1 MPGDDAMTGDWKRAE
16 DRSGEEG
23 QEHDPL
29 DPEHEDASVQ
39 RGPDQGDAGLQ
50 GAPGLEVEL
59 GQVRSELAESRERL
73 LRVAAESENVRRR
86 AEQDVV
92 QARKFALE
100 RFALELLPVRDSLER
115 AQAVARDA
123 ASPAT
128 QALFSG
134 VDLTLQLMDSVL
146 EKFAILPINPVGER
160 FNPDQHQAMTV
171 VESESVPANHVV
183 EVVQKGFLLN
193 ERLLRP
199 ALVVVAKAKS

>member
-1 MPGDDAMTGDWKRAE
+1 MTGEWKQAE
-16 DRSGEEG
+16 DRSGEDER
-23 QEHDPL
+23 EHDP
-29 DPEHEDASVQ
+29 
-39 RGPDQGDAGLQ
+39 R
-50 GAPGLEVEL
+50 APGHKAARAEGELSEGEVDEREAEL
-59 GQVRSELAESRERL
+59 VQARSELAESRERL

-86 AEQDVV
+86 AEQDVI

-115 AQAVARDA
+115 AQAVDRDA

-128 QALFSG
+128 EALFAG

-146 EKFAILPINPVGER
+146 EKFAIVVVNPVGQR

-171 VESESVPANHVV
+171 VESDSVPANHVV

>member
-1 MPGDDAMTGDWKRAE
+1 MPGDDAMTGEWKQAE
-16 DRSGEEG
+16 DRSGEDER
-23 QEHDPL
+23 EHDPRA
-29 DPEHEDASVQ
+29 PEHKAAQTEGELSEGEVDEREAELVQ
-39 RGPDQGDAGLQ
+39 A
-50 GAPGLEVEL
+50 
-59 GQVRSELAESRERL
+59 RSELAESRERL

-86 AEQDVV
+86 AEQDVI

-115 AQAVARDA
+115 AQAVDRDA

-128 QALFSG
+128 EALFAG

-146 EKFAILPINPVGER
+146 EKFAIVVVNPVGQR

-171 VESESVPANHVV
+171 VESDSVPANHVV

>member
-1 MPGDDAMTGDWKRAE
+1 MTGDWKQAE
-16 DRSGEEG
+16 DRSGEDERD
-23 QEHDPL
+23 HDPRAPDHEAAPAEGGLSEGEL
-29 DPEHEDASVQ
+29 DERDPAAREAELVQ
-39 RGPDQGDAGLQ
+39 A
-50 GAPGLEVEL
+50 
-59 GQVRSELAESRERL
+59 RSELAESRERL

-86 AEQDVV
+86 AEQDVI

-115 AQAVARDA
+115 AQAVDRDA
-123 ASPAT
+123 VSPAT
-128 QALFSG
+128 EALFAG

-146 EKFAILPINPVGER
+146 EKFAIVAVNPVGER

-171 VESESVPANHVV
+171 VESDSVPANHVV

>member
-1 MPGDDAMTGDWKRAE
+1 MPGDDAMTGEWKQAE
-16 DRSGEEG
+16 DRSGEDEREHNPHASGHKAAPAEKDLSEG
-23 QEHDPL
+23 GL
-29 DPEHEDASVQ
+29 DE
-39 RGPDQGDAGLQ
+39 Q
-50 GAPGLEVEL
+50 GAEL
-59 GQVRSELAESRERL
+59 VQARSELAESRERL

-86 AEQDVV
+86 AEQDVI

-115 AQAVARDA
+115 AQAVDRDA
-123 ASPAT
+123 VSPAT
-128 QALFSG
+128 EALFAG

-146 EKFAILPINPVGER
+146 EKFAIVAVNPVGQR

-171 VESESVPANHVV
+171 VESDSVPANHVV

>member
-1 MPGDDAMTGDWKRAE
+1 MTGEWKQAE
-16 DRSGEEG
+16 DRSGEDER
-23 QEHDPL
+23 EHDPRA
-29 DPEHEDASVQ
+29 PEHKAAQTEGELSEGEVDEREAELVQ
-39 RGPDQGDAGLQ
+39 A
-50 GAPGLEVEL
+50 
-59 GQVRSELAESRERL
+59 RSELAESRERL

-86 AEQDVV
+86 AEQDVI

-115 AQAVARDA
+115 AQAVDRDA

-128 QALFSG
+128 EALFAG

-146 EKFAILPINPVGER
+146 EKFAIVVVNPVGQR

-171 VESESVPANHVV
+171 VESDSVPANHVV